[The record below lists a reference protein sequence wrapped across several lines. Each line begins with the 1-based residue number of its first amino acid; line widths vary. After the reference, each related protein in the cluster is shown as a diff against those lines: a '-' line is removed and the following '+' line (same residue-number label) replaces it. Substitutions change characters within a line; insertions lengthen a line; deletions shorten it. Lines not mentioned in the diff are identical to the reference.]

1 MPLMDRLPDLGGVV
15 DVLVVLAMLPVR
27 ALQWLWGQLAGT
39 ASNWASLVGE
49 RDFFAGRARGWVA
62 MTIISPLRY
71 YAKMFRWAVFG
82 EPKQQMWAAAALG
95 LTLVVASFG
104 FLTIVAVVVFGP
116 LLVVSLLRQVPV
128 INNSYTRVSGGLEQ
142 RTSGPTTWIRDD

>member
-1 MPLMDRLPDLGGVV
+1 MPLTDRLPSMGSAV
-15 DVLVVLAMLPVR
+15 DVAAMLLMLPVR
-27 ALQWLWGQLAGT
+27 AAQWLWGQLAGT
-39 ASNWASLVGE
+39 ASNWVSLVGE

-62 MTIISPLRY
+62 MTIISPLQY

-116 LLVVSLLRQVPV
+116 LLVVSLLRQVPF
-128 INNSYTRVSGGLEQ
+128 INNSYTRVSGSVER
-142 RTSGPTTWIRDD
+142 RTTGSTTWIRDD

>member
-1 MPLMDRLPDLGGVV
+1 MPLTDRLPSMGSAV
-15 DVLVVLAMLPVR
+15 DIVVVLLLLPVR
-27 ALQWLWGQLAGT
+27 GAQWLWRQLAGT
-39 ASNWASLVGE
+39 ASNWMSLLGE

-62 MTIISPLRY
+62 MTIISPLQY

-142 RTSGPTTWIRDD
+142 RTAGSTTWIRDD